1 MTTSTAIRADG
12 SVIFYVGEAEPLRQR
27 QSAFVVRY
35 TVEDRPVFLV
45 SGTRMEAMH
54 GRVSFDVGTSSTER
68 ERGGNYFPGV
78 QLAGQINLSGEGEW
92 AVRCAGPYSVVARG
106 HVGMAWLDGDHV
118 RFHVSTK
125 SLNVQDGAGA
135 AWLSARGQSS
145 GFEDLQYH
153 PGSLRLRDARG
164 QWYELWVSSTG
175 GLRLRRTR
183 SEFVGV
189 TVNNERTDGVEI
201 GRVGN
206 ESEAGVEFAVTN
218 EEDWYQPF
226 YRRAP
231 PRRVP

>member
-1 MTTSTAIRADG
+1 MAERTDIRADG
-12 SVIFYVGEAEPLRQR
+12 SVVFYVGEAEPLRQK

-45 SGTRMEAMH
+45 NGTRMEALH
-54 GRVSFDVGTSSTER
+54 GRVSFDVGTSSA
-68 ERGGNYFPGV
+68 ERGRAGTYFPGV
-78 QLAGQINLSGEGEW
+78 QLAGQINLSGQGEW
-92 AVRCAGPYSVVARG
+92 AVRCAGPYSVVAHG

-135 AWLSARGQSS
+135 AWVSARGMPTE
-145 GFEDLQYH
+145 FEVRQNH

-164 QWYELWVSSTG
+164 QWYELWVSSIG

-189 TVNNERTDGVEI
+189 TINNELTDGVEL
-201 GRVGN
+201 GRVSN
-206 ESEAGVEFAVTN
+206 HSEPTRDLPVAN
-218 EEDWYQPF
+218 EEEWYQPF
-226 YRRAP
+226 HRRAP